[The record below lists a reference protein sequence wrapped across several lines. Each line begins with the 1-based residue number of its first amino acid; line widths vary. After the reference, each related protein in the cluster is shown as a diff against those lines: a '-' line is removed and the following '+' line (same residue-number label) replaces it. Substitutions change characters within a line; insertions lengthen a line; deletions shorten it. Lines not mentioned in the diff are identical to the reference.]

1 VCVCMCVCVRVCAC
15 TCVLPGGVSLL
26 LVEVDA
32 GHAGPWES
40 ITIEQ
45 LSKELGHIA
54 KLVCLKTMY
63 CAILCVQE

>member
-1 VCVCMCVCVRVCAC
+1 MHVRVCVSASA
-15 TCVLPGGVSLL
+15 CVLPGGVSLL
-26 LVEVDA
+26 LIEVDA